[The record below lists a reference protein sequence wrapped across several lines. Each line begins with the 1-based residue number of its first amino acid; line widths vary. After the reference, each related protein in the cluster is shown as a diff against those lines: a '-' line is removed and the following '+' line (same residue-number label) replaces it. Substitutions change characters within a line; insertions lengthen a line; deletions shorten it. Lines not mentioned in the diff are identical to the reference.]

1 MTRDS
6 AYLRGQLASVG
17 ILLDEPAV
25 PSATATPSRPTSA
38 PVDRELI
45 REILVDLRAPANDL
59 EWLTASCPS
68 VEDAREYRPPPVYA
82 WCVVCGGERPTDEA
96 GCMACREGAS

>member
-17 ILLDEPAV
+17 ILLDEPAR
-25 PSATATPSRPTSA
+25 PLTGNSAAAPTGA

-45 REILVDLRAPANDL
+45 REILVDAHAPANDL
-59 EWLTASCPS
+59 EWLTASCSS
-68 VEDAREYRPPPVYA
+68 VEAAREYRAPARQA
-82 WCVVCGGERPTDEA
+82 WCFDCDSAQPTDAA
-96 GCMACREGAS
+96 GCLTCRERTA